1 MQIDDAATIL
11 ASADFFEIC
20 TDEQRRMLAFAS
32 ERKRFSAGSVISKS
46 GDVPDGALVLA
57 SGTISVAPES
67 EGEANPYIVSQAG
80 AVVGAMALIVA
91 RPRELTV
98 RAINIVE
105 MVFVPR
111 HAFLKLANQSPD
123 LAERAAD
130 RIRRDL
136 GSFVSAIGPVRDRIG
151 KP

>member
-1 MQIDDAATIL
+1 MQIDDAAMIL

-32 ERKRFSAGSVISKS
+32 ERKRYPAGTVISKA
-46 GDVPDGALVLA
+46 GDVPDGAMVLA
-57 SGTISVAPES
+57 SGTISVTPES
-67 EGEANPYIVSQAG
+67 ENEPNPFIVSEVG
-80 AVVGAMALIVA
+80 AVIGAMALIVG

-105 MVFVPR
+105 MIFVPR

-123 LAERAAD
+123 LAERAAE
-130 RIRRDL
+130 RIRHDL
-136 GSFVSAIGPVRDRIG
+136 GSFVSAIDPIRDRMS
-151 KP
+151 KQ